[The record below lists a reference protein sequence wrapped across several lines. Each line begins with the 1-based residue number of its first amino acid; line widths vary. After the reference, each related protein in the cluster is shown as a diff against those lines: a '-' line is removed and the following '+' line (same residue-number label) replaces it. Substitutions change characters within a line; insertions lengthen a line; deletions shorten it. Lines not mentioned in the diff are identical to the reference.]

1 MDFFETSAFTNHN
14 ITEVQCCPHAFFF
27 SVFLVCSFKIFE
39 EGINKLFMQP
49 SDHFVCIF
57 CIVYSYLGF
66 IFFLP
71 LQSFT
76 RLAEL
81 VLQANK
87 KDLDLLGGSMNEE
100 LNLAVLEEQEGLCN
114 GSDDTSKSCWC
125 WGQEV
130 TFFSWFPYLCCIYID
145 IFSV

>member
-1 MDFFETSAFTNHN
+1 M
-14 ITEVQCCPHAFFF
+14 
-27 SVFLVCSFKIFE
+27 
-39 EGINKLFMQP
+39 FMQP

-57 CIVYSYLGF
+57 LLSIKSYLGL

-87 KDLDLLGGSMNEE
+87 KDLDLLGGSINEE
-100 LNLAVLEEQEGLCN
+100 LNLAVLEEQEGLYN

-125 WGQEV
+125 
-130 TFFSWFPYLCCIYID
+130 
-145 IFSV
+145 

>member
-1 MDFFETSAFTNHN
+1 MLIGFVLFLDIWRRDKQVVHATNW
-14 ITEVQCCPHAFFF
+14 
-27 SVFLVCSFKIFE
+27 SFCLHIF
-39 EGINKLFMQP
+39 
-49 SDHFVCIF
+49 
-57 CIVYSYLGF
+57 IVYSYLGF

-100 LNLAVLEEQEGLCN
+100 FNLAVLEEQEGLCN
-114 GSDDTSKSCWC
+114 GSDNTSKSCWC

-130 TFFSWFPYLCCIYID
+130 TFFQLISMFMMHLHFEYFFSLKKRRSKGHFSATAHYLIRLI
-145 IFSV
+145 